1 MSSLRKR
8 AYLELL
14 IVAAIWGSAAP
25 IIKFT
30 LGGFS
35 PPVFV
40 TYRFFISA
48 VASLVIFAVTGVK
61 FPKNKRV
68 FWLTVLNG
76 FLLTTVS
83 IGLLFLGTDK
93 TTSIESNLISAI
105 SPILIA
111 VTGVFFLKEH
121 VTGRESA
128 GMLIALSG
136 TLVTIIGPALN
147 SKGAVGNLTGNLL
160 VLASVGVSA
169 ATAILAKKIL
179 RNDVDALFAT
189 NISFIVGFITSLP
202 FAVGQLSGSGLA
214 LFTGV
219 PIVYHLGVLYMALL
233 SGNLAYFLWHKAEKS
248 IEVGEVNLINYLY
261 PIFGAPLSVLW
272 LKESVDVPFI
282 AGCALI
288 ASGVALAQIKKKVY
302 T

>member
-14 IVAAIWGSAAP
+14 AVAAIWGMAAP

-35 PPVFV
+35 PSVFV
-40 TYRFFISA
+40 AYRFFISA
-48 VASLVIFAVTGVK
+48 VVALIMFAVTGIK
-61 FPKNKRV
+61 FPKNKKV

-83 IGLLFLGTDK
+83 IGLLFLGTNK

-111 VTGVFFLKEH
+111 VSGVFFLKEH
-121 VTGRESA
+121 VTGREST

-147 SKGAVGNLTGNLL
+147 SKGGLGNLTGNLL
-160 VLASVGVSA
+160 VLASVMVSA

-179 RNDVDALFAT
+179 RDDVDALFAT

-202 FAVGQLSGSGLA
+202 FAMGQLSGSGLA
-214 LFTGV
+214 LITGV
-219 PIVYHLGVLYMALL
+219 PFRYHLGVLYMALL

-272 LKESVDVPFI
+272 LKESVDIPFI
-282 AGCALI
+282 VGCALI
-288 ASGVALAQIKKKVY
+288 ASGVALAQIKKKRY